1 MSCND
6 MIYNVLQKEQMQ
18 IICKRY
24 NLKPIIENGEIYLTS
39 NTESDSSNKL
49 LLTDTL
55 LSILYKYSKKE
66 LEDFLV
72 AFRFLVNQRGINRNE

>member
-1 MSCND
+1 MGCND
-6 MIYNVLQKEQMQ
+6 MVYNVLQKEQIQ

-24 NLKPIIENGEIYLTS
+24 NVKPIIENGEIYLTS
-39 NTESDSSNKL
+39 DTESDSSNKL

-55 LSILYKYSKKE
+55 LSILCKYSKKE

-72 AFRFLVNQRGINRNE
+72 AFRFLVNQGGTNTNE